1 MRHRTTPSELGPLA
15 RLSIPIII
23 AQLGQVMLG
32 VVDAAF
38 AGRLG
43 VQALDAVTL
52 GAVWQVT
59 VMMPLAGVVMGMG
72 PLISQ
77 AHGADNRE
85 QMALGLQRA
94 LVIAAVM
101 SLPVAVGWSY
111 AYEGLLLLGQDP
123 ALARMAA
130 EYVDTQLFS
139 APCFLV
145 YSALST
151 WLSSRGIVRIGI
163 VAMLVAN
170 LFNALATWALMF
182 GKLGLP
188 ALGIQGAAIS
198 TGLTE
203 LMLPTVTAV
212 LVWRFGLHRGAWIP
226 WSRRALSPVGLV
238 PQLKLGL
245 PNGLT
250 LALELW
256 AFQLGTILAGRIDE
270 IALGAHAIA
279 LNLASLAFMV
289 PLGFSV
295 GTGTHVGQLI
305 GAGQRERAQHAANTA
320 LTLLAGY
327 ALVAGGL
334 FVAARELLP
343 GLYSADPHVA
353 RAVAS
358 VLPIAAAFQLFDGL
372 QAGGSG
378 ILRAMGRPQLTAVYN
393 LVGYFAIGIPLAVY
407 LGLHTP
413 LGLQGI
419 WIGYAAG
426 LFFVAVALVSNV
438 LLRGPKTAEPLRYD
452 AAREPPHPQHLP
464 SVLSI
469 EG

>member
-1 MRHRTTPSELGPLA
+1 MRTATTPSELAPLA
-15 RLSIPIII
+15 RLSIPVII

-52 GAVWQVT
+52 GCVWQVT
-59 VMMPLAGVVMGMG
+59 TMMPLAGVVMGMG

-77 AHGADNRE
+77 GHGAGNTSA
-85 QMALGLQRA
+85 MALALQRA
-94 LVIAAVM
+94 LALAAVM
-101 SLPVAVGWSY
+101 TLPVAVAWSF
-111 AYEGLLLLGQDP
+111 AYEGLVLLGQDP
-123 ALARMAA
+123 KIARLAGD
-130 EYVDTQLFS
+130 YVQTQLFS
-139 APCFLV
+139 APCFMV

-170 LFNALATWALMF
+170 LFNALCAWTLMF
-182 GKLGLP
+182 GNLGFP

-203 LMLPTVTAV
+203 LLLPTVTA
-212 LVWRFGLHRGAWIP
+212 LMIWRLDLQRGAWVP
-226 WSRRALSPVGLV
+226 WSKRVLSLAPLWA
-238 PQLKLGL
+238 QLKLGV
-245 PNGLT
+245 PNGVT

-270 IALGAHAIA
+270 VALGAHAIA
-279 LNLASLAFMV
+279 LNLASLTFMV
-289 PLGFSV
+289 PIGFSV

-305 GAGQRERAQHAANTA
+305 GAGERERAQNAAHTS
-320 LTLLAGY
+320 LMVLAAY
-327 ALVAGGL
+327 ALFAGGM
-334 FVAARELLP
+334 FVVARELLP
-343 GLYSADPHVA
+343 SLYSHDPHVA
-353 RAVAS
+353 EAVAS

-378 ILRAMGRPQLTAVYN
+378 ILRAMGRPTLTAIYN

-407 LGLHTP
+407 LGLHTD
-413 LGLQGI
+413 LGLRGI

-426 LFFVAVALVSNV
+426 LAFVAVALVASV
-438 LLRGPKTAEPLRYD
+438 LRNGPKTAKPLGFADECEPRLTT
-452 AAREPPHPQHLP
+452 
-464 SVLSI
+464 VLSI
-469 EG
+469 ES